1 MSKRYQYYSVD
12 VGFFPLPVAMCFNAK
27 VFKQILKDYNVKV
40 IEDPQAFELGMA
52 ETHSFSTAKESVVIV
67 GFDLKAIGDNP
78 ARLAGTIAHEASHV
92 ITRLLEHIGEDV
104 DDFGEE
110 TRAYLM
116 QHLVEQMFAG
126 CLLEIAKDGK
136 REERRAKARQK
147 DKGEG
152 RPVSQVDKP
161 GDDGGPR
168 QADLFPGEGDTGGGE
183 VSNGVSLSTS
193 GVNDID
199 IAYVWNRDKGCFV
212 VVGG

>member
-1 MSKRYQYYSVD
+1 VSKRYQYYSVD

-40 IEDPQAFELGMA
+40 TEDPQAFELGMA

-126 CLLEIAKDGK
+126 CIMEIAKDGK

-152 RPVSQVDKP
+152 RPVPQVDKP

-168 QADLFPGEGDTGGGE
+168 QADLFSRESNPGGGKVPDGFF
-183 VSNGVSLSTS
+183 VSASSPDDSDT
-193 GVNDID
+193 I
-199 IAYVWNRDKGCFV
+199 YVWDRDKGCLV
-212 VVGG
+212 VPGG

>member
-1 MSKRYQYYSVD
+1 MTKRYQYYSVD

-40 IEDPQAFELGMA
+40 HEDPQAFELGMA

-126 CLLEIAKDGK
+126 CILEIAKDAK

-147 DKGEG
+147 GEGEG
-152 RPVSQVDKP
+152 RPVPEVDKP
-161 GDDGGPR
+161 RDDGGTG
-168 QADLFPGEGDTGGGE
+168 QASLFPGEDHPGGAQ
-183 VSNGVSLSTS
+183 VPNGVAISAT
-193 GVNDID
+193 GPDDID
-199 IAYVWNRDKGCFV
+199 IAFVWDRDKGAFV
-212 VVGG
+212 VSGG